1 MRVPGSKS
9 ITQRMLITAF
19 LAKGETVLRNALLS
33 EDTSCLME
41 ALRLLGAQIEH
52 TAGRITITGTG
63 GTVQNPGKPILM
75 GNNGTAMRFLTTLT
89 TLGRGT
95 FTIDGSTRLRE
106 RPVKPLLDA
115 LGALGAT
122 AHGHDGR
129 GRPPVTVQ
137 AAGTLRGGT
146 VTFTD
151 IDSSQYV
158 SSLLLA
164 APCSGKGIAIML
176 EGATV
181 SMPYV
186 DMTIDVMN
194 RFGVSVASEE
204 NRFLVTAPQ
213 WYRASDHVIEGDLSS
228 ASYFFLAA
236 AIRGGTVRVLNVGT
250 GSRQG
255 DRRFLDILSD
265 LGCRITRC
273 AEWIEVTG
281 VKLHRG
287 DRCYDMADM
296 PDMVPSLAVL
306 AAYRE
311 GTTMIE
317 RVAHLRKKESDRL
330 RALACEL
337 NRIGIT
343 VREKADGLEIT
354 GGAPRG
360 TTIRTYDDHRIAMS
374 FAVAGL
380 VTEGMDIENE
390 GCVEKSFP
398 GFWTEMEK
406 LYG

>member
-19 LAKGETVLRNALLS
+19 LAEGETVLRNALVS

-41 ALRLLGAQIEH
+41 ALRLLGATIEH
-52 TAGRITITGTG
+52 NTGRITVTGTG
-63 GTVQNPGKPILM
+63 AAVQNPGRPILLR
-75 GNNGTAMRFLTTLT
+75 NNGTAMRFLTTLT

-95 FTIDGSTRLRE
+95 FTIDGNTRLRE
-106 RPVKPLLDA
+106 RPLQPLLDA
-115 LGALGAT
+115 LGALGVT
-122 AHGHDGR
+122 AHGHDGHDR
-129 GRPPVTVQ
+129 LPLTVQ

-151 IDSSQYV
+151 IDSSQYI

-164 APCSGKGIAIML
+164 APCSEKGITIIL
-176 EGATV
+176 EGTTV

-194 RFGVSVASEE
+194 RLGVTVASEE

-213 WYRASDHVIEGDLSS
+213 RYRAGDHMIEGDLSS

-236 AIRGGTVRVLNVGT
+236 AIRGGTVRVLNVAM

-255 DRRFLDILSD
+255 DRQFLDILSD
-265 LGCRITRC
+265 LGCRIITGDN
-273 AEWIEVTG
+273 WIEVTG
-281 VKLHRG
+281 GELHRG

-311 GTTMIE
+311 GMTMIE
-317 RVAHLRKKESDRL
+317 HIAHLRKKESDRL

-343 VREKADGLEIT
+343 VREKADGLEIR

-360 TTIRTYDDHRIAMS
+360 TTIRTYNDHRIAMS

-380 VTEGMDIENE
+380 VTEGMGIENE
-390 GCVEKSFP
+390 RCVEKSFP
-398 GFWTEMEK
+398 GFWSEMEK